1 MSSSD
6 WEKDLEEWRKSY
18 KKYKS
23 IQKRHDDIIQR
34 REEETEILQKK
45 LRQEAGIFYKRQ
57 QELNREDFNSLQL
70 KKYKPWFMELLKDVP
85 FIKENNTEIESLT
98 DVYLHTYSRGTK
110 SANEVIQFK
119 FGEELVDIQPSLI
132 VVTPPKKSEILEYV
146 VSDSLQLK
154 KRARKEDY
162 ATTKERE
169 ENGPTFEAEFFGNF
183 STQQLVREVE
193 ASSSRV
199 PGGGC
204 DVCGYVFARPTQP
217 KYFPVLSTDD
227 YNFWCCNLCKDVFY
241 RYRYS
246 KKIEKHAPTR
256 AKLLPMG
263 VQSLKL

>member
-34 REEETEILQKK
+34 REEETERLQKK

-57 QELNREDFNSLQL
+57 KELYRKDFTSLQL
-70 KKYKPWFMELLKDVP
+70 KKYKPWFMKLLKDVP
-85 FIKENNTEIESLT
+85 FIKENNTEIKSLT
-98 DVYLHTYSRGTK
+98 VVYAIMGVQY
-110 SANEVIQFK
+110 NVIQFK
-119 FGEELVDIQPSLI
+119 FGEELVDIYANLI
-132 VVTPPKKSEILEYV
+132 IDTPLKKSEILEYV
-146 VSDSLQLK
+146 VSKSLQLD
-154 KRARKEDY
+154 KRASKEDY

-169 ENGPTFEAEFFGNF
+169 ENGPTFKAEFFGNF
-183 STQQLVREVE
+183 STHQLVREVE

-204 DVCGYVFARPTQP
+204 DVCGHVFGEVGRPQP

-241 RYRYS
+241 MYRRL
-246 KKIEKHAPTR
+246 KKIEKRAVTR
-256 AKLLPMG
+256 AKLLPIPMG